1 MKATIDLPD
10 DLYRR
15 VKARSAEQGRR
26 IREVAAELFRNW
38 LDQGREA
45 PAPAAPPVVDA
56 ARLALH
62 RDAASLR
69 KAYPNGYR
77 LRGPILPA
85 RPGVPEI
92 APATVDRAMMEM
104 DEEELTAHAR
114 PH

>member
-1 MKATIDLPD
+1 MKATIDLPE

-38 LDQGREA
+38 LDQGSED
-45 PAPAAPPVVDA
+45 PAAAPPVIDA
-56 ARLALH
+56 NRLARH
-62 RDAASLR
+62 GDAASLR

-77 LRGPILPA
+77 LRGPILSA

-92 APATVDRAMMEM
+92 APAAIERAMMEM

-114 PH
+114 AH